1 MAGRHDLRTE
11 VRELWLDP
19 DRHVPP
25 DGSQFQPLAF
35 FAERPDHAVN
45 GPHLPLAIIC
55 WQCWEQ
61 EQGRVQLLELA
72 MLRCTLALYCG
83 RLLSVDEALVM
94 LHDPGRPLP
103 PELMRVTGL
112 TPAAL
117 AGRVLRPQDA
127 AAFLDG
133 VGCAIAVSQGQRRQV
148 LEQAVPATRA
158 LLWLSGELITWA
170 QSEDLF
176 TAADPSPASH
186 RALRRCLKAAREL
199 SGLKRSTRDY
209 FRVRSDDLLAA
220 AQAAAERSRAAAMQ
234 GGEQVPAAPVDGMA
248 EIVPEG
254 TAPPPALRYH
264 APRLLSGDTPPPH
277 PALPC
282 GLRVWRAGTPQALLE
297 RCAAIMRGRPP
308 PDVLTPE
315 WLVAAQEDLTCR
327 LEQDLAAS
335 QGLAAHCRHG
345 DLTALAWDAYC
356 SLHRLPAAP
365 GPGHS
370 LFARPRLL
378 LALAALLQDPQCPVR
393 PSELQPAGGGDC
405 WRLAAQLTALFER
418 YQRLRPQWLAWA
430 CSLTPEELDL
440 REDEGQ
446 PGRLRAM
453 LEQQLEAMQGAG
465 MAADGRLCRVLS
477 WQLRLWGLLHLR
489 AGEAASRERP
499 RAPEEELR
507 LLAMDQVQLLGEV
520 SDVLRRPWQSTQLH
534 YAALP
539 QRVFVFGLTEL
550 SDLQLRFLR
559 ALSGHAAVHV
569 MLLCP
574 GDAAAVRRHGAQ
586 EAPPARLCRW
596 SAGAR
601 GVLRALH
608 PADRELQDEEREPVG
623 GSALAQLQ
631 RRLLHPLDPGGG
643 RGAVG
648 REDASLQ
655 ICRCRSPMDELET
668 VHAALMARFGEERAA
683 GREPQLSAVRV
694 MAPDISRY
702 VPFIPAVFAAP
713 ADPSV
718 RPLAYTIEDCSLLQS
733 NPLAGAVL
741 ELLALGDE
749 DGPLTCGRLMKLLDC
764 RALRLRFAL
773 SGTEAAA
780 LEQLMDAA
788 APCTPELRRLLTDS
802 LRGGPTA
809 AAAAALGRLQ
819 ACCLTLEELRTRL
832 RQCGELSLRRW
843 ADVLEEMLEDFFAPA
858 DPDLRRQ
865 LSALHGLAARLRGNA
880 PAAPLES
887 RPGPGAFAALLRLLL
902 EERCGGVRDQGGG
915 ITFCSLTPGRVRPC
929 RHLFMIGMDAG
940 SFPRREAGED
950 YDLTRFPAPGADSGG
965 CDADCALLARTL
977 LTAGESL
984 HLSWTDAAP
993 GGGDGAVSSVAAEA
1007 LLELLDE
1014 CCDCGC
1020 DRAGQPLSARER
1032 FAAREPLPCR
1042 PDVPDV
1048 IRRELPEVLCLGLE
1062 QVRAFCHSPCRA
1074 YLAGWPRIAHEV
1086 PEPPGQGTAA
1096 EAGGASDPALLRTR
1110 SVPLQMVVQ
1119 VRDPASASSPPQR
1132 VRIRLHA
1139 VQALS
1144 RGAGTELC
1152 ICCHQP
1158 AGAAVAAGGGS
1169 DPDPGS
1175 VLEAAVCSCC
1185 AVLCGA
1191 EMAAHQSRYDVLLA
1205 DGGGRQLC
1213 LRGFAASRAR
1223 PLLRRLLA
1231 WYALALTRPLP
1242 VCARFLGA
1250 GGIGA
1255 DFGEDE
1261 DCRRLFGGRALD
1273 DAAQRAL
1280 FEEFLELYHELRAH
1294 MLAPAR
1300 RSRGGADEGRGGGGW
1315 SAAEPV

>member
-1 MAGRHDLRTE
+1 MARHDVRTE

-61 EQGRVQLLELA
+61 EQGRVQMLELA

-83 RLLSVDEALVM
+83 RLLSVDEALVL

-103 PELMRVTGL
+103 PDLMRVTGL
-112 TPAAL
+112 TSAAL

-176 TAADPSPASH
+176 TAADPSPASR

-209 FRVRSDDLLAA
+209 FRARSDDLLAA

-234 GGEQVPAAPVDGMA
+234 GGEQAAAAPEDSMA
-248 EIVPEG
+248 ETVSEG
-254 TAPPPALRYH
+254 TVPPSARRYH

-282 GLRVWRAGTPQALLE
+282 GLRVWRAGTPGALLE
-297 RCAAIMRGRPP
+297 RCAAIMRARPP

-315 WLVAAQEDLTCR
+315 WLVAEQADLTWR
-327 LEQDLAAS
+327 LEQDLATS

-365 GPGHS
+365 GPEHS

-378 LALAALLQDPQCPVR
+378 LALAALLQDAQCPVR
-393 PSELQPAGGGDC
+393 LSELQPAGGGDC
-405 WRLAAQLTALFER
+405 WRLAAQLAALFDR

-430 CSLTPEELDL
+430 CGLTPEELAL
-440 REDEGQ
+440 REDERQ
-446 PGRLRAM
+446 SGRLRVM

-465 MAADGRLCRVLS
+465 MAADGRLCQVLS

-489 AGEAASRERP
+489 AAEALSRERP

-507 LLAMDQVQLLGEV
+507 LLAMDQVQLVGQV

-539 QRVFVFGLTEL
+539 QRVFVFGLADP

-574 GDAAAVRRHGAQ
+574 GAAAAERRRSAQ
-586 EAPPARLCRW
+586 EAPPARLCQW
-596 SAGAR
+596 SAGTR

-608 PADRELQDEEREPVG
+608 PAAGELQDEEREPEG
-623 GSALAQLQ
+623 DSALAQLQ
-631 RRLLHPLDPGGG
+631 RRLLHPLDPAGG

-655 ICRCRSPMDELET
+655 IRRCRSPMDELET
-668 VHAALMARFGEERAA
+668 VYAALMARHCEERAA
-683 GREPQLSAVRV
+683 GGEPQLSAVRV

-702 VPFIPAVFAAP
+702 APFIPAVFAAP
-713 ADPSV
+713 ADPGS
-718 RPLAYTIEDCSLLQS
+718 RPLAYTIEGCSLLQS

-741 ELLALGDE
+741 ELLALGGE
-749 DGPLTCGRLMKLLDC
+749 DGPLTCGRLMQLLDC

-773 SGTEAAA
+773 SGTEVAV

-802 LRGGPTA
+802 LRGGLTA

-819 ACCLTLEELRTRL
+819 ACCLALEGLRTRL
-832 RQCGELSLRRW
+832 RQCGALSLRQW
-843 ADVLEEMLEDFFAPA
+843 SGVLEEVLEDFFAAA
-858 DPDLRRQ
+858 DRDLRRQ
-865 LSALHGLAARLRGNA
+865 LSALHDLAARLCGDA
-880 PAAPLES
+880 SAAPLES
-887 RPGPGAFAALLRLLL
+887 RPGPGAFAALLRMLL
-902 EERCGGVRDQGGG
+902 EERFGGGREQGGG
-915 ITFCSLTPGRVRPC
+915 ITFCSLTPGRALPC

-950 YDLTRFPAPGADSGG
+950 YDLTRLPAPGADSGG
-965 CDADCALLARTL
+965 GDGDGALLVRTL

-984 HLSWTDAAP
+984 HLSWADAAP
-993 GGGDGAVSSVAAEA
+993 GGGDGALSSVAAEA

-1032 FAAREPLPCR
+1032 FAAREPSPCR
-1042 PDVPDV
+1042 PQVPDV
-1048 IRRELPEVLCLGLE
+1048 IRRELPGVLCLGLE
-1062 QVRAFCHSPCRA
+1062 QVRAFCRSPCRT
-1074 YLAGWPRIAHEV
+1074 YLAGWPCIT
-1086 PEPPGQGTAA
+1086 PEAPEHPGSGTAA
-1096 EAGGASDPALLRTR
+1096 ADGGAPDPSLPRTR
-1110 SVPLQMVVQ
+1110 SVPLEMVVQ
-1119 VRDPASASSPPQR
+1119 VRDPAAASSPPRR

-1139 VQALS
+1139 VQTLS
-1144 RGAGTELC
+1144 RGAGEELC
-1152 ICCHQP
+1152 IVCHRH
-1158 AGAAVAAGGGS
+1158 AGAAAAAGSGT

-1175 VLEAAVCSCC
+1175 LLEAAVCSCC
-1185 AVLCGA
+1185 AVLCGS
-1191 EMAAHQSRYDVLLA
+1191 EMAAPQSRYDVLLA
-1205 DGGGRQLC
+1205 VGGGRQLC
-1213 LRGFAASRAR
+1213 LRGLAASRAR
-1223 PLLRRLLA
+1223 PVLRRLLA

-1242 VCARFLGA
+1242 VCARFLDA
-1250 GGIGA
+1250 GDCGT

-1261 DCRRLFGGRALD
+1261 DCCRLFGGRAPD

-1280 FEEFLELYHELRAH
+1280 FEEFLEFYQELRAH
-1294 MLAPAR
+1294 MLVPAR
-1300 RSRGGADEGRGGGGW
+1300 RSCGGADEGRGGGGRF
-1315 SAAEPV
+1315 AAVPV